1 MDTNTQVDYK
11 VRLSYILSAFRDFF
25 SNSNE
30 TESKEIEAQ
39 IKEIENQQD
48 SSYIETLEKYTD
60 FASASRKSR
69 TKKTNIKVKPNVEK
83 VEVKKNDKIT
93 EIEEKEL

>member
-30 TESKEIEAQ
+30 TESKELEAQ

-48 SSYIETLEKYTD
+48 SSYIETLEKYTNI
-60 FASASRKSR
+60 ATSSRKSR
-69 TKKTNIKVKPNVEK
+69 TKKTNIKVNPNVGK
-83 VEVKKNDKIT
+83 TKLKKNDKIT